1 MDQSVLSYY
10 IIYRMDQ
17 SILNSIFKI
26 WSDGLKHSSDGP
38 WLVAMGID
46 YYLSIAM
53 GIEEEAIKK
62 EEATGSCS

>member
-1 MDQSVLSYY
+1 
-10 IIYRMDQ
+10 MDQ